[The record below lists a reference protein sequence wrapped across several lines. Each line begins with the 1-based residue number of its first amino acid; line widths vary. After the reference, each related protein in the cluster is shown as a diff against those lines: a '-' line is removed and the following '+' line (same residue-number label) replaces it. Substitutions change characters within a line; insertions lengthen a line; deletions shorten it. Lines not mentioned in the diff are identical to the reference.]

1 MASTSTSSST
11 QQINAPINNLNI
23 YRWIFCLQDRAQEAL
38 NFVLEHLPKADRG
51 SQGTLLRE
59 ATLLCSSYPVLF
71 TEKMLQEV
79 RQVGTSSSPSA
90 SSTIKYELKPR
101 NLILETRNKHEFS
114 KKEDA
119 RRFSFLGHTEVK

>member
-1 MASTSTSSST
+1 MVIVLT
-11 QQINAPINNLNI
+11 IIIL
-23 YRWIFCLQDRAQEAL
+23 FFFQDRAQEAL

-79 RQVGTSSSPSA
+79 RQVGSGGGTNASSP
-90 SSTIKYELKPR
+90 
-101 NLILETRNKHEFS
+101 NQ
-114 KKEDA
+114 
-119 RRFSFLGHTEVK
+119 